1 MLEMKIKMS
10 TAIEINRG
18 SEWRVWDL
26 HIHTPHSINQNYGD
40 SDEGWDK
47 FISSLENLPKEVKV
61 IGITDYYFID
71 GYERVMKAKSEGRL
85 KNLQKIFPIL
95 EFRIDTFGS
104 GNENNLQKVNLHILF
119 DLDESNLAQEIQK
132 VKTDFIGCIKLS
144 KDHQTKTLTR
154 ENLAEA
160 GGTLQEGFSS
170 IIPSTDEVFKIIND
184 PSWMD
189 KTFLF
194 LGYKEWSNLQKNQQ
208 VKTLKEKLYSQVH
221 AFFNSNASGIEKSQG
236 WLDELEEKIGKKRLI
251 HSLDIHGFDSLDTFE
266 NDGNGGIKEPEKYHC
281 HTWVKADPTFT
292 GLKQIYYEPIER
304 VEISSS
310 IPQDKAGYQV
320 IDSVTISHKD
330 FHPQTIH
337 LNENLNSIIGG
348 RSTGKS
354 LLLGAIAKRLD
365 PHTDVKDNHEY
376 ETFVNEV
383 AQSLKIIWKDGKE
396 DDNREIEYFPQSHMY
411 SLAKNSKKLDALI
424 EKIIRQDSGK
434 NQIIEDYKSF
444 SSSNNTEITNKINR
458 LFQLRERLE
467 KNTSSLKERGD
478 ESGIKDEVKKI
489 ESELMSIKSKIVITE
504 QELEDYNK
512 LKTNLETLN
521 KEVEFITNELVR
533 INTLKNKS
541 FTNNDLEYELTA
553 LSDSNRNDIIKLF
566 DELRQEFQ
574 GKWSNKIQE
583 LITRNDKLKSNKL
596 EEISKIEKDPSYL
609 KGVEALKNNKHFLE
623 LENKIKVQRN
633 KLLEIERIKKEITEQ
648 KGQFDELKKNVLELN
663 KKYLKQIDGFKS
675 NLTEEKDKL
684 KIKAT
689 AKTNIYGFRSLL
701 ERSLNQ
707 QGYKN
712 QGLVSREIKS
722 NDDMFKLIEEIFNE
736 LLAGELTLKGG
747 NKPQPLC
754 QELLA
759 TNFFDIAYNIVYE
772 KDDFGQMSEGKK
784 AFVVLMLLLDFNKK
798 DCPILID
805 QPEDDLDNRA
815 IYSGLVKYL
824 IQKKKERQI
833 ILVTHNPNIVVG
845 ADSELVIVAN
855 QHGKDTPNDG
865 GVKFQYA
872 SGSLENSIQKNK
884 KEKIILKS
892 QGIKEHVC
900 EILEGGNDAFKQREL
915 KYDLK

>member
-1 MLEMKIKMS
+1 MS
-10 TAIEINRG
+10 TIVPTNRG

-26 HIHTPHSINQNYGD
+26 HIHTPYSINQNYAD
-40 SDEGWDK
+40 SDEGWEK
-47 FISSLENLPKEVKV
+47 FISALENLPKEVKV
-61 IGITDYYFID
+61 IGLTDYYFID
-71 GYERVMKAKSEGRL
+71 GYEKVMKLKSEGRL
-85 KNLQKIFPIL
+85 QNLEKIFPIL

-104 GNENNLQKVNLHILF
+104 GNQNNLQKVNLHILF
-119 DLDESNLAQEIQK
+119 DLDESKLLQEIQK

-144 KDHQTKTLTR
+144 KGHQTKTLTR

-170 IIPSTDEVFKIIND
+170 IVPSTEEVFNIIND
-184 PSWMD
+184 ASWVD

-194 LGYKEWSNLQKNQQ
+194 LGYKEWANLQKNQQ

-221 AFFNSNASGIEKSQG
+221 AFFNSNSSGIEKSQF

-251 HSLDIHGFDSLDTFE
+251 HSLDIHGFDMLDTFE
-266 NDGNGGIKEPEKYHC
+266 ADGHGGIKASENYHC
-281 HTWVKADPTFT
+281 HTWIKADPTFN
-292 GLKQIYYEPIER
+292 GLKQIYYEPNER
-304 VEISSS
+304 VDISPS

-320 IDSVTISHKD
+320 IDSVTISHK
-330 FHPQTIH
+330 FFSPQTIH

-365 PHTDVKDNHEY
+365 PHTDVKDNQEY
-376 ETFVNEV
+376 EEFVNEV
-383 AQSLKIIWKDGKE
+383 ADSLKIVWKDGKE
-396 DDNREIEYFPQSHMY
+396 DYNREIEFFPQSHMY
-411 SLAKNSKKLDALI
+411 SLAKNSKKLDALV
-424 EKIIRQDSGK
+424 EKIVIQDAAK

-444 SSSNNTEITNKINR
+444 SSTNNTEITNKINR
-458 LFQLRERLE
+458 LFQLQDRIKINKSL
-467 KNTSSLKERGD
+467 LKERGD
-478 ESGIKDEVKKI
+478 EEGIKGETKKI
-489 ESELMSIKSKIVITE
+489 ENELKAIKTKIVITE
-504 QELEDYNK
+504 QELEAYNNLK
-512 LKTNLETLN
+512 LTLESLN
-521 KEVEFITNELVR
+521 NEVEYISDELVR

-541 FTNNDLEYELTA
+541 FTNNDLEYELTS
-553 LSDSNRNDIIKLF
+553 LSDSNRSSINKLF
-566 DELRQEFQ
+566 NNLKQEFQ
-574 GKWSNKIQE
+574 SKWNNKIQE
-583 LITRNDKLKSNKL
+583 LIADNEKLKSEKL
-596 EEISKIEKDPSYL
+596 EEILKIEKDNEYL

-623 LENKIKVQRN
+623 LQNKIKIQTN
-633 KLLEIERIKKEITEQ
+633 KLLEIERIKTEINEQ
-648 KGQFDELKKNVLELN
+648 KEQFIELKKTVLKLN
-663 KKYLKQIDGFKS
+663 KKYLEQIDDFKS

-684 KIKAT
+684 QIKAI
-689 AKTNIYGFRSLL
+689 AKTNIYGFKSLL

-707 QGYKN
+707 QGIKN

-722 NDDMFKLIEEIFNE
+722 NIDMFNLIEEIFNE
-736 LLAGELTLKGG
+736 LLKGELTLKGG
-747 NKPQPLC
+747 NKIQPLC

-772 KDDFGQMSEGKK
+772 DDDFGQMSEGKK

-815 IYSGLVKYL
+815 IYNGLVKYL
-824 IQKKKERQI
+824 IGKKKERQI

-855 QHGKDTPNDG
+855 QHGKDTPNERS
-865 GVKFQYA
+865 VKFQYA
-872 SGSLENSIQKNK
+872 SGSLENSHIKDS
-884 KEKIILKS
+884 KIKITLYS

>member
-1 MLEMKIKMS
+1 MS
-10 TAIEINRG
+10 TTPIINRG
-18 SEWRVWDL
+18 SEWRIWDL
-26 HIHTPHSINQNYGD
+26 HIHTPYSINQNYGNT
-40 SDEGWDK
+40 DEGWEK
-47 FISSLENLPKEVKV
+47 FISALEHLPKEVKV

-71 GYERVMKAKSEGRL
+71 GYERVMRAKSEGRL
-85 KNLQKIFPIL
+85 QNIEKIFPIL

-104 GNENNLQKVNLHILF
+104 GNENNLQKINLHVLF
-119 DLDESNLAQEIQK
+119 DLDEENLANEIQK
-132 VKTDFIGCIKLS
+132 VKNDFIGCIKLS

-154 ENLAEA
+154 DNLAEA

-170 IIPSTDEVFKIIND
+170 IIPNTDEVFKIIKD
-184 PSWMD
+184 ASWVD

-208 VKTLKEKLYSQVH
+208 VKTLKEKLYRQVH
-221 AFFNSNASGIEKSQG
+221 AFLNSNALGIEKSQG
-236 WLDELEEKIGKKRLI
+236 WLDELQEKIGKKRLI
-251 HSLDIHGFDSLDTFE
+251 HSLDIHDFDTLDTFE
-266 NDGNGGIKEPEKYHC
+266 DDGQSGIKDPRNYHC
-281 HTWVKADPTFT
+281 QTWIKADPTFN

-304 VEISSS
+304 VSISPS

-320 IDSVTISHKD
+320 IDSVSISHKE
-330 FHPQTIH
+330 FHPQTLN

-365 PHTDVKDNHEY
+365 RHTDVKDNPEY
-376 ETFVNEV
+376 EEFVNEV
-383 AQSLKIIWKDGKE
+383 ANSLKIIWKDGKE

-411 SLAKNSKKLDALI
+411 SLAKNSKKLDTLI
-424 EKIIRQDSGK
+424 EKIVRQDSVK
-434 NQIIEDYKSF
+434 NQIIEDYKAF
-444 SSSNNTEITNKINR
+444 SSSNNTEITDKINR
-458 LFQLRERLE
+458 LFQLLERLE
-467 KNTSSLKERGD
+467 KNISSLKERGD
-478 ESGIKDEVKKI
+478 EGGIKDEVTKI
-489 ESELMSIKSKIVITE
+489 ESELGGIKSKIVITE
-504 QELEDYNK
+504 PELEAYNK
-512 LKTNLETLN
+512 LKATVESLN
-521 KEVEFITNELVR
+521 KEIEFITKELIR

-541 FTNNDLEYELTA
+541 FINNEIEYELTA
-553 LSDSNRNDIIKLF
+553 LSDSNRTDIIKLF
-566 DELRQEFQ
+566 DELRHEYQ
-574 GKWSNKIQE
+574 GKWSTKIQDVVE
-583 LITRNDKLKSNKL
+583 GNEKLKSQKL
-596 EEISKIEKDPSYL
+596 EEISKIEKDEAYI
-609 KGVEALKNNKHFLE
+609 KGVEALKNNTQFLE
-623 LENKIKVQRN
+623 LENKLKIQRN
-633 KLLEIERIKKEITEQ
+633 KLLEIEHIKKEISEQ
-648 KGQFDELKKNVLELN
+648 QTQFENLKKNVLELN
-663 KKYLKQIDGFKS
+663 KKYLEQIEDFKS

-684 KIKAT
+684 KIKAI
-689 AKTNIYGFRSLL
+689 AKTNFHGFKSIL

-712 QGLVSREIKS
+712 QGLVSRELKS
-722 NDDMFKLIEEIFNE
+722 NDDLFKLIEEIFNE
-736 LLAGELTLKGG
+736 LLTGELTLKGG

-815 IYSGLVKYL
+815 IYKGLVKYL
-824 IQKKKERQI
+824 IDKKKERQI

-855 QHGKDTPNDG
+855 QHGKDTPNEKS
-865 GVKFQYA
+865 VKFQYKA
-872 SGSLENSIQKNK
+872 GSLENSQLKHP
-884 KEKIILKS
+884 KEKIILYS